1 MAATGIV
8 LAGGKGS
15 RMQSDVP
22 KQYMELL
29 GKPLLYY
36 SLKAFEE
43 SDAESVVLVTAEGDE
58 EYCRKE
64 LVERF
69 GFTKVIGIVAGG
81 AERYESVWNG
91 LKCLKEKSEGFGVS
105 GEMSGEITEKEAP
118 GYVLIHDGARPLVTA
133 ELINRLIT
141 ETEHYGACVAG
152 MPVKDTIQMTD
163 ERGTIT
169 LTPKRDSLWSA
180 QTPQSFGFSMVYNA
194 YERLIKEPE
203 INVTDDAMVV
213 GLYHDIPIQMVR
225 GSYTNIKVTTPEDFV
240 LAEAFLLQRNNR
252 G

>member
-1 MAATGIV
+1 MAAAGIV

-36 SLKAFEE
+36 ALKAFEE
-43 SDAESVVLVTAEGDE
+43 SDVECVVLVTAEGDE
-58 EYCRKE
+58 AYCRKE

-69 GFTKVIGIVAGG
+69 GFTKVVSIVAGG
-81 AERYESVWNG
+81 AERYASVWNG
-91 LKCLKEKSEGFGVS
+91 LKCLREQADYAE
-105 GEMSGEITEKEAP
+105 P
-118 GYVLIHDGARPLVTA
+118 DYVLIHDGARPLVTA
-133 ELINRLIT
+133 ELINRLIA
-141 ETEHYGACVAG
+141 ETEQYGACVAG

-163 ERGTIT
+163 EGGAIT
-169 LTPKRDSLWSA
+169 LTPKRDSLWTA
-180 QTPQSFGFSMVYNA
+180 QTPQSFEFSLAYDA
-194 YERLIKEPE
+194 YERLMQESE

-225 GSYTNIKVTTPEDFV
+225 GSYTNMKVTTPEDMV
-240 LAEAFLLQRNNR
+240 LAEAFLRKR
-252 G
+252 S

>member
-1 MAATGIV
+1 MTAAGIV

-36 SLKAFEE
+36 ALKAFEN
-43 SDAESVVLVTAEGDE
+43 SDVERVVLVTAEGDE
-58 EYCRKE
+58 EYCKKE

-69 GFTKVIGIVAGG
+69 GFTKVCGIVAGG
-81 AERYESVWNG
+81 AERYDSVWNG
-91 LKCLKEKSEGFGVS
+91 LQCLKGNEEPEHVH
-105 GEMSGEITEKEAP
+105 TEEAP
-118 GYVLIHDGARPLVTA
+118 DYVLIHDGARPLVTA

-141 ETEHYGACVAG
+141 ETEQYGACVAG

-163 ERGTIT
+163 ERGAIT
-169 LTPKRDSLWSA
+169 LTPKRDSLWTA
-180 QTPQSFGFSMVYNA
+180 QTPQSFEFALAYDA
-194 YERLIKEPE
+194 YERLMQEPE

-213 GLYHDIPIQMVR
+213 GMYHDIPIQMVR

-240 LAEAFLLQRNNR
+240 LAEAFLKKRI
-252 G
+252 

>member
-1 MAATGIV
+1 MAAAGIV
-8 LAGGKGS
+8 LAGGKGT

-36 SLKAFEE
+36 ALKAFEE
-43 SDAESVVLVTAEGDE
+43 SNVERVVLVTAEGEE

-64 LVERF
+64 LVERY
-69 GFTKVIGIVAGG
+69 GFTKVTAVTAGG
-81 AERYESVWNG
+81 AERYASVWNG
-91 LKCLKEKSEGFGVS
+91 LQCLKKQADEEQGMLA
-105 GEMSGEITEKEAP
+105 EPDI
-118 GYVLIHDGARPLVTA
+118 VLIHDGARPLVTT

-163 ERGTIT
+163 EGGAIT
-169 LTPKRDSLWSA
+169 LTPKRDSLWTA
-180 QTPQSFGFSMVYNA
+180 QTPQSFEFLLA
-194 YERLIKEPE
+194 YEAYEQLMDESE
-203 INVTDDAMVV
+203 ISVTDDAMVV
-213 GLYHDIPIQMVR
+213 GLYTDRPIQMVR
-225 GSYTNIKVTTPEDFV
+225 GSYTNIKVTTPEDLV
-240 LAEAFLLQRNNR
+240 LAEAFLLHRNTLR

>member
-1 MAATGIV
+1 MAAAGIV

-15 RMQSDVP
+15 RMQSDIP

-36 SLKAFEE
+36 SLKAFED
-43 SDAESVVLVTAEGDE
+43 SDVEQVVLVTAEGDE

-69 GFTKVIGIVAGG
+69 GFTKVVAIVAGG
-81 AERYESVWNG
+81 AERYASVWNG
-91 LKCLKEKSEGFGVS
+91 LKCLKEQEP
-105 GEMSGEITEKEAP
+105 E
-118 GYVLIHDGARPLVTA
+118 YVLIHDGARPLVTV

-141 ETEHYGACVAG
+141 ETEQYNACVAG

-169 LTPKRDSLWSA
+169 LTPKRDSLWTA
-180 QTPQSFGFSMVYNA
+180 QTPQSFAFSLAYDA
-194 YERLIKEPE
+194 YEQLMQEEE
-203 INVTDDAMVV
+203 IRVTDDAMVV

-225 GSYTNIKVTTPEDFV
+225 GSYTNMKVTTPEDLV
-240 LAEAFLLQRNNR
+240 LAEAFLKKRI
-252 G
+252 

>member
-1 MAATGIV
+1 MATAGIV

-43 SDAESVVLVTAEGDE
+43 SDVDRVVLVTAAGEE
-58 EYCRKE
+58 EYCREE

-69 GFTKVIGIVAGG
+69 GFTKVTGIAAGG
-81 AERYESVWNG
+81 AERYASVWKG
-91 LKCLKEKSEGFGVS
+91 LHCLKEQMTRDTDG
-105 GEMSGEITEKEAP
+105 EKEEQP
-118 GYVLIHDGARPLVTA
+118 EEIPDYVLIHDGARPLVTA
-133 ELINRLIT
+133 ELINRMIA
-141 ETEHYGACVAG
+141 ETEQYEACVAG

-163 ERGTIT
+163 GNGTIT
-169 LTPKRDSLWSA
+169 LTPKRDSLWTA
-180 QTPQSFGFSMVYNA
+180 QTPQSFSFSVVYDA
-194 YERLIKEPE
+194 YERLMKEEE

-213 GLYHDIPIQMVR
+213 GLYHNIPIQMVR
-225 GSYTNIKVTTPEDFV
+225 GSYKNIKVTTPEDLV
-240 LAEAFLLQRNNR
+240 LAELFLKSSK
-252 G
+252 

>member
-1 MAATGIV
+1 MAAAGIV

-15 RMQSDVP
+15 RMQSDIP

-43 SDAESVVLVTAEGDE
+43 SDVDSVVLVTVAGEE
-58 EYCRKE
+58 EYCRNE

-81 AERYESVWNG
+81 AERYASVWNG
-91 LKCLKEKSEGFGVS
+91 LQYLKQQAESGYYESE
-105 GEMSGEITEKEAP
+105 IPDT
-118 GYVLIHDGARPLVTA
+118 VLIHDGARPLVTT
-133 ELINRLIT
+133 ELINRMVT

-163 ERGTIT
+163 EGGVIT
-169 LTPKRDSLWSA
+169 LTPKRDSLWTA
-180 QTPQSFGFSMVYNA
+180 QTPQSFEFSLVYES
-194 YERLIKEPE
+194 YRLLMEEPE
-203 INVTDDAMVV
+203 ISVTDDAMVV
-213 GLYHDIPIQMVR
+213 GIYHDIPIQMVR
-225 GSYTNIKVTTPEDFV
+225 GSYTNIKVTTPEDLI
-240 LAEAFLLQRNNR
+240 LAEAFLMKRR
-252 G
+252 E

>member
-1 MAATGIV
+1 MAAAGIV

-36 SLKAFEE
+36 ALKAFED
-43 SDAESVVLVTAEGDE
+43 SDAEQVVLVTAEGDE

-69 GFTKVIGIVAGG
+69 GFTKVVAIVAGG
-81 AERYESVWNG
+81 AERYASVWNG
-91 LKCLKEKSEGFGVS
+91 LKCLKEQE
-105 GEMSGEITEKEAP
+105 P
-118 GYVLIHDGARPLVTA
+118 DYVLIHDGARPLVTA
-133 ELINRLIT
+133 ELINRMIT
-141 ETEHYGACVAG
+141 ETEQYEACVAG

-163 ERGTIT
+163 ESGTIT
-169 LTPKRDSLWSA
+169 LTPKRDSLWMA
-180 QTPQSFGFSMVYNA
+180 QTPQSFAFTLAYDA
-194 YERLIKEPE
+194 YEQLMQESE

-225 GSYTNIKVTTPEDFV
+225 GSYTNIKVTTPEDLV
-240 LAEAFLLQRNNR
+240 LAEAFLKKRS
-252 G
+252 

>member
-1 MAATGIV
+1 MAAAGIV

-36 SLKAFEE
+36 SLKAFED
-43 SDAESVVLVTAEGDE
+43 SDAEQVVLVTAEGDE

-69 GFTKVIGIVAGG
+69 GFTKVVAIVAGG
-81 AERYESVWNG
+81 AERYASVWNG
-91 LKCLKEKSEGFGVS
+91 LKCLKEQE
-105 GEMSGEITEKEAP
+105 P
-118 GYVLIHDGARPLVTA
+118 DYVLIHDGARPLVTA

-141 ETEHYGACVAG
+141 ETEQYNACVAG

-163 ERGTIT
+163 EQGTIT
-169 LTPKRDSLWSA
+169 LTPKRDSLWTA
-180 QTPQSFGFSMVYNA
+180 QTPQSFEFSLAYDA
-194 YERLIKEPE
+194 YEQLMRESE

-213 GLYHDIPIQMVR
+213 GLYHDVPIQMVR
-225 GSYTNIKVTTPEDFV
+225 GSYTNIKVTTPEDLV
-240 LAEAFLLQRNNR
+240 LAEAFLLHRNAPNK
-252 G
+252 

>member
-1 MAATGIV
+1 MAVAGIV

-36 SLKAFEE
+36 ALKAFED
-43 SDAESVVLVTAEGDE
+43 SDVERVVLVTAEGDE
-58 EYCRKE
+58 EYCKKE
-64 LVERF
+64 LVEHF
-69 GFTKVIGIVAGG
+69 GFTKVCGIVAGG
-81 AERYESVWNG
+81 AERYDSVWNG
-91 LKCLKEKSEGFGVS
+91 LQCLKGNEEGECAENEEPEHVH
-105 GEMSGEITEKEAP
+105 TEEAP
-118 GYVLIHDGARPLVTA
+118 DYVLIHDGARPLVTA

-141 ETEHYGACVAG
+141 ETEQYGACVAG

-169 LTPKRDSLWSA
+169 LTPKRDSLWTA
-180 QTPQSFGFSMVYNA
+180 QTPQSFEFALAYDA
-194 YERLIKEPE
+194 YERLMQEPE

-213 GLYHDIPIQMVR
+213 GMYHEIPIQMVR

-240 LAEAFLLQRNNR
+240 LAEAFLKKRI
-252 G
+252 

>member
-1 MAATGIV
+1 MTAAGIV

-36 SLKAFEE
+36 ALKAFED
-43 SDAESVVLVTAEGDE
+43 SDVEQVVLVTAEGDE
-58 EYCRKE
+58 EYCKKE

-69 GFTKVIGIVAGG
+69 GFTKVTAIVAGG
-81 AERYESVWNG
+81 AERYASVWNG
-91 LKCLKEKSEGFGVS
+91 LKSLKDREPE
-105 GEMSGEITEKEAP
+105 
-118 GYVLIHDGARPLVTA
+118 YVLIHDGARPLVTA

-163 ERGTIT
+163 EQGVIT
-169 LTPKRDSLWSA
+169 LTPKRDSLWTA
-180 QTPQSFGFSMVYNA
+180 QTPQSFEFSLVYDA
-194 YERLIKEPE
+194 YERLMEEPE

-213 GLYHDIPIQMVR
+213 GMYHDIPIQMVR
-225 GSYTNIKVTTPEDFV
+225 GSYTNMKVTTPEDLV
-240 LAEAFLLQRNNR
+240 LAEAFLKKRE
-252 G
+252 

>member
-1 MAATGIV
+1 MAAAGIV

-36 SLKAFEE
+36 ALKAFED
-43 SDAESVVLVTAEGDE
+43 SDVERVVLVTAEGDE

-69 GFTKVIGIVAGG
+69 GFTKVTAIVAGG
-81 AERYESVWNG
+81 AERYASVWNG
-91 LKCLKEKSEGFGVS
+91 LQCLREQE
-105 GEMSGEITEKEAP
+105 P
-118 GYVLIHDGARPLVTA
+118 DYVLIHDGARPLVTA
-133 ELINRLIT
+133 ELINRMLT
-141 ETEHYGACVAG
+141 ETKQYDACVAG

-169 LTPKRDSLWSA
+169 LTPKRDSLWTA
-180 QTPQSFGFSMVYNA
+180 QTPQSFEFSLVYDA
-194 YERLIKEPE
+194 YEKLMREQE
-203 INVTDDAMVV
+203 VNVTDDAMVV

-225 GSYTNIKVTTPEDFV
+225 GSYTNMKVTTPEDLV
-240 LAEAFLLQRNNR
+240 LAEAFLRKR
-252 G
+252 DT

>member
-1 MAATGIV
+1 MAAAGIV

-36 SLKAFEE
+36 ALKAFED
-43 SDAESVVLVTAEGDE
+43 SDVERVVLVTAEGDE

-64 LVERF
+64 LVEHF
-69 GFTKVIGIVAGG
+69 GFSKVTAIVAGG
-81 AERYESVWNG
+81 AERYASVWNG
-91 LKCLKEKSEGFGVS
+91 LQCLKEQE
-105 GEMSGEITEKEAP
+105 P
-118 GYVLIHDGARPLVTA
+118 DYVLIHDGARPLVTA
-133 ELINRLIT
+133 ELINRMLT
-141 ETEHYGACVAG
+141 ETKQYGACVAG

-169 LTPKRDSLWSA
+169 LTPKRDSLWTA
-180 QTPQSFGFSMVYNA
+180 QTPQSFEFSLVYDA
-194 YERLIKEPE
+194 YEKLMREQE
-203 INVTDDAMVV
+203 VNVTDDAMVV

-225 GSYTNIKVTTPEDFV
+225 GSYTNMKVTTPEDLV
-240 LAEAFLLQRNNR
+240 LAEAFLRKR
-252 G
+252 DT

>member
-1 MAATGIV
+1 MAAAGIV

-22 KQYMELL
+22 KQYTELL

-36 SLKAFEE
+36 ALKAFED
-43 SDAESVVLVTAEGDE
+43 SDAEQVVLVTAEGDE

-69 GFTKVIGIVAGG
+69 GFAKVVAIVAGG
-81 AERYESVWNG
+81 AERYASVWNG
-91 LKCLKEKSEGFGVS
+91 LKCLKEQE
-105 GEMSGEITEKEAP
+105 P
-118 GYVLIHDGARPLVTA
+118 DYVLIHDGARPLVTA

-141 ETEHYGACVAG
+141 ETEQYNACVAG

-169 LTPKRDSLWSA
+169 LTPKRDSLWTA
-180 QTPQSFGFSMVYNA
+180 QTPQSFEFSLAYDA
-194 YERLIKEPE
+194 YEQLMREQE

-225 GSYTNIKVTTPEDFV
+225 GSYTNIKVTTPEDLV
-240 LAEAFLLQRNNR
+240 LAEAFLKKRI
-252 G
+252 

>member
-1 MAATGIV
+1 MAAAGIV

-29 GKPLLYY
+29 GRPLLYY

-43 SDAESVVLVTAEGDE
+43 SDVDSVVLVTAAGE
-58 EYCRKE
+58 EDYCRSE

-81 AERYESVWNG
+81 AERYASVWNG
-91 LKCLKEKSEGFGVS
+91 LKCLKAQTEEN
-105 GEMSGEITEKEAP
+105 GEP
-118 GYVLIHDGARPLVTA
+118 DCVLIHDGARPLVTA
-133 ELINRLIT
+133 ELINRMVT
-141 ETEHYGACVAG
+141 ETEQYGACVAG

-169 LTPKRDSLWSA
+169 LTPKRDRLWTG
-180 QTPQSFGFSMVYNA
+180 QTPQSFEFSLAYSA
-194 YERLIKEPE
+194 YEQLMQEPE
-203 INVTDDAMVV
+203 ISVTDDAMVV
-213 GLYHDIPIQMVR
+213 GLYHEIPIQMVR
-225 GSYTNIKVTTPEDFV
+225 GSYTNIKVTTPEDLV
-240 LAEAFLLQRNNR
+240 LAEAFLLHRNVPR
-252 G
+252 E

>member
-1 MAATGIV
+1 MAAAGIV

-15 RMQSDVP
+15 RMHSDVP

-36 SLKAFEE
+36 SLKAFEDSNVE
-43 SDAESVVLVTAEGDE
+43 QVVLVTAEGDE

-81 AERYESVWNG
+81 AERYASVWNG
-91 LKCLKEKSEGFGVS
+91 LKCLKEQNGEGQPEG
-105 GEMSGEITEKEAP
+105 GATE
-118 GYVLIHDGARPLVTA
+118 YVLIHDGARPLVTA
-133 ELINRLIT
+133 ELINRLLE
-141 ETEHYGACVAG
+141 ETKHYGACVAG

-169 LTPKRDSLWSA
+169 LTPKRDTLWTA
-180 QTPQSFGFSMVYNA
+180 QTPQSFEYSLAYSA
-194 YERLIKEPE
+194 YESLMKEPE

-213 GLYHDIPIQMVR
+213 GLYHEIPIQMVR
-225 GSYTNIKVTTPEDFV
+225 GSYTNIKVTTPEDLV
-240 LAEAFLLQRNNR
+240 LSEAFLLHRTTL
-252 G
+252 

>member
-1 MAATGIV
+1 MAAAGIV

-36 SLKAFEE
+36 ALKAFED
-43 SDAESVVLVTAEGDE
+43 SDAEQVVLVTAEGDE

-69 GFTKVIGIVAGG
+69 GFAKVVAIVAGG
-81 AERYESVWNG
+81 AERYASVWNG
-91 LKCLKEKSEGFGVS
+91 LKCLKEQE
-105 GEMSGEITEKEAP
+105 P
-118 GYVLIHDGARPLVTA
+118 DYVLIHDGARPLVTV

-141 ETEHYGACVAG
+141 ETEQYNACVAG

-169 LTPKRDSLWSA
+169 LTPKRDSLWTA
-180 QTPQSFGFSMVYNA
+180 QTPQSFEFSLAYDA
-194 YERLIKEPE
+194 YEQLMREQE

-225 GSYTNIKVTTPEDFV
+225 GSYTNIKVTTPEDLV
-240 LAEAFLLQRNNR
+240 LAEAFLKKRI
-252 G
+252 

>member
-1 MAATGIV
+1 MAAAGIV

-15 RMQSDVP
+15 RMQSDIP

-36 SLKAFEE
+36 SLKAFED
-43 SDAESVVLVTAEGDE
+43 SDVEQVVLVTAEGDE

-69 GFTKVIGIVAGG
+69 GFTKVVAIVAGG
-81 AERYESVWNG
+81 AERYASVWNG
-91 LKCLKEKSEGFGVS
+91 LKCLKEQEP
-105 GEMSGEITEKEAP
+105 E
-118 GYVLIHDGARPLVTA
+118 YVLIHDGARPLVTV

-141 ETEHYGACVAG
+141 ETEQYNACVAG

-169 LTPKRDSLWSA
+169 LTPKRDSLWTA
-180 QTPQSFGFSMVYNA
+180 QTPQSFAFSLAYDA
-194 YERLIKEPE
+194 YEQLMQEEE
-203 INVTDDAMVV
+203 IRVTDDAMVV

-225 GSYTNIKVTTPEDFV
+225 GSYTNIKVTTPEDLV
-240 LAEAFLLQRNNR
+240 LAEAFLKKRI
-252 G
+252 

>member
-1 MAATGIV
+1 MAAAGIV

-69 GFTKVIGIVAGG
+69 GFTKVAGIVAGG
-81 AERYESVWNG
+81 AERYASVWNG
-91 LKCLKEKSEGFGVS
+91 LKCLKEQE
-105 GEMSGEITEKEAP
+105 P
-118 GYVLIHDGARPLVTA
+118 DHVLIHDGARPLVTA
-133 ELINRLIT
+133 ELINRMIT
-141 ETEHYGACVAG
+141 ETEQYGACVAG

-163 ERGTIT
+163 AQGTIT
-169 LTPKRDSLWSA
+169 LTPKRDSLWTA
-180 QTPQSFGFSMVYNA
+180 QTPQSFEFSIA
-194 YERLIKEPE
+194 YDSYEQLMQETE

-225 GSYTNIKVTTPEDFV
+225 GSYTNIKVTTPEDLV
-240 LAEAFLLQRNNR
+240 LAEAFLKKRK
-252 G
+252 

>member
-1 MAATGIV
+1 MAAAGIV

-36 SLKAFEE
+36 SLKAFED
-43 SDAESVVLVTAEGDE
+43 SDVEQVVLVTTEGDE

-69 GFTKVIGIVAGG
+69 GFEKVVAIVAGG

-91 LKCLKEKSEGFGVS
+91 LKCLKVQE
-105 GEMSGEITEKEAP
+105 P
-118 GYVLIHDGARPLVTA
+118 DYVLIHDGARPLVTT

-141 ETEHYGACVAG
+141 ETEQYEACVAG

-163 ERGTIT
+163 ERGVIT
-169 LTPKRDSLWSA
+169 LTPKRNSLWTA
-180 QTPQSFGFSMVYNA
+180 QTPQSFGFSLAYDA
-194 YERLIKEPE
+194 YEQLMGESE

-225 GSYTNIKVTTPEDFV
+225 GSYTNIKVTTPEDLV
-240 LAEAFLLQRNNR
+240 LAEAFLRKRQ
-252 G
+252 